1 MNNNTQLENSWNT
14 ATLKSNKITKP
25 EANSFRY
32 NVVHPDR
39 NVNIDSDVFH
49 YVFQWK
55 RHFLGGQIDK
65 IGNTIF
71 PNGREKYSTGRE
83 SDKLEGKNAQLEIKV
98 QEQENI
104 LISLLGQTNQSESD
118 LKLLP
123 NNRQNAI
130 QSSGKSGIPRTCREL
145 RATDPSLPSG
155 MHWIDPDGQGIG
167 DDPIYV
173 YCDMTSGTNLV

>member
-25 EANSFRY
+25 EANSFLY
-32 NVVHPDR
+32 NVVRPDR

-83 SDKLEGKNAQLEIKV
+83 SDRTGGKKCPI
-98 QEQENI
+98 
-104 LISLLGQTNQSESD
+104 GNQSSRAR
-118 LKLLP
+118 
-123 NNRQNAI
+123 NNFDFFVGSG
-130 QSSGKSGIPRTCREL
+130 QSVRIRFKI
-145 RATDPSLPSG
+145 
-155 MHWIDPDGQGIG
+155 
-167 DDPIYV
+167 
-173 YCDMTSGTNLV
+173 TSK